1 MDRKPSLDD
10 LTTKADR
17 AGNTEA
23 QSTLRTDRM
32 ELLSCQI
39 DTSCADEATLEAFLD
54 RCENGRNIKAL
65 NQIPVHNAHELVAGG
80 NTARIAL
87 YGQEY
92 ELRITRSGKL
102 ILTK

>member
-1 MDRKPSLDD
+1 M
-10 LTTKADR
+10 
-17 AGNTEA
+17 
-23 QSTLRTDRM
+23 
-32 ELLSCQI
+32 
-39 DTSCADEATLEAFLD
+39 
-54 RCENGRNIKAL
+54 KAL